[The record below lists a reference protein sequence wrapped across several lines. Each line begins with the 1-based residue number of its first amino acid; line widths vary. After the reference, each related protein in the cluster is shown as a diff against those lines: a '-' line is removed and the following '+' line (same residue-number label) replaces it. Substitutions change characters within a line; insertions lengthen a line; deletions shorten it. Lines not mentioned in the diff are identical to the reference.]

1 MIFSTD
7 RNSKPK
13 GVCISRGS
21 SEIRDKAVLIHVRH
35 MARGGSSLYAN
46 ITFPPDGLMKKNDTS
61 VGKGGGE
68 TEYSR
73 SVEGM
78 NGHNPSGG

>member
-1 MIFSTD
+1 M
-7 RNSKPK
+7 
-13 GVCISRGS
+13 
-21 SEIRDKAVLIHVRH
+21 RH
-35 MARGGSSLYAN
+35 MAYGGSSLYAN
-46 ITFPPDGLMKKNDTS
+46 ITFSHDGLMKKNDTS
-61 VGKGGGE
+61 VGKGGE

>member
-1 MIFSTD
+1 
-7 RNSKPK
+7 
-13 GVCISRGS
+13 
-21 SEIRDKAVLIHVRH
+21 